1 MSEFS
6 GNGAESFTKITSKKY
21 RSLTSFEPGHV
32 SQFPK
37 KYEEAEECLEQAH
50 QLASTLK
57 DAQTEGK
64 ILNEIAKLY
73 LTKDKTEETIDI
85 LLKIRK
91 LCQENKIEVDEELS
105 LMKLG
110 QAYEKKGEF
119 NNAIQIMKE
128 GKRKA
133 KEAGNGPCMGTPSQ
147 ASRILSGWSQEF
159 VQRGGLYG
167 SKPFIGPWLGEKK
180 R

>member
-1 MSEFS
+1 M
-6 GNGAESFTKITSKKY
+6 
-21 RSLTSFEPGHV
+21 
-32 SQFPK
+32 
-37 KYEEAEECLEQAH
+37 
-50 QLASTLK
+50 K

-105 LMKLG
+105 LMRLG

-128 GKRKA
+128 LNLPVYFMGVGEQVEDLIPFDLTSYIKSLIITE
-133 KEAGNGPCMGTPSQ
+133 KESINEG
-147 ASRILSGWSQEF
+147 
-159 VQRGGLYG
+159 
-167 SKPFIGPWLGEKK
+167 
-180 R
+180 

>member
-105 LMKLG
+105 LMRLG
-110 QAYEKKGEF
+110 QAYEKRVSL
-119 NNAIQIMKE
+119 IM
-128 GKRKA
+128 
-133 KEAGNGPCMGTPSQ
+133 PS
-147 ASRILSGWSQEF
+147 G
-159 VQRGGLYG
+159 
-167 SKPFIGPWLGEKK
+167 
-180 R
+180 